1 MGMSDRLNK
10 LKRKECK
17 LTIDAILL
25 QAEKKTLCIGLAR
38 KKDMSDI
45 AC

>member
-1 MGMSDRLNK
+1 MSDQLNK
-10 LKRKECK
+10 PIRKEYK

-25 QAEKKTLCIGLAR
+25 QAEKGTLYRMAGKR
-38 KKDMSDI
+38 YMSDI